1 MTYLRS
7 AFGVAVVALALYGL
21 NQVVTLAPAPVV
33 YCPPP
38 AVVRKPAP
46 VGNPYEREVIRL
58 TNLERT
64 SRGLKPLKT
73 NTKMMADARQWSK
86 VQAGSRMHHSKMG
99 YGENVAVGQET
110 PAAVTR
116 AWMLSPGHRRNI
128 MSSRYSE
135 IGVGYVEDGR
145 GRAYWTQVFR

>member
-21 NQVVTLAPAPVV
+21 NRVIPVV
-33 YCPPP
+33 PQVCPPP
-38 AVVRKPAP
+38 PPVVVRKPAP
-46 VGNPYEREVIRL
+46 VGNTYEREVARL

-64 SRGLKPLKT
+64 SHGLQPLKI
-73 NTKMMADARQWSK
+73 NTKMMADARQWSR

-110 PAAVTR
+110 PASVMR

-135 IGVGYVEDGR
+135 IGVGYVQDGR